1 MAPRARWMKER
12 PTDAETV
19 LWEQLRRGR
28 LGVRFRRQVVI
39 GRFIVDFLCVSR
51 RLIIEVDGAAHDARR
66 VVDEERDRTLAA
78 LRWRILRVRNE
89 DVLTDLDAVLGRIVN
104 DLEA

>member
-1 MAPRARWMKER
+1 M
-12 PTDAETV
+12 
-19 LWEQLRRGR
+19 
-28 LGVRFRRQVVI
+28 VI

-51 RLIIEVDGAAHDARR
+51 RLIIEVDGPVHDARR
-66 VVDEERDRTLAA
+66 DVDEERDRTLAA
-78 LRWRILRVRNE
+78 LGWRILRVRNE

>member
-51 RLIIEVDGAAHDARR
+51 RLIIEVDGAVHDARR
-66 VVDEERDRTLAA
+66 DVDEERDRTLAA
-78 LRWRILRVRNE
+78 LGWRILRVRNE

>member
-12 PTDAETV
+12 PTDAEAF

-51 RLIIEVDGAAHDARR
+51 LLIIEVDGAVHDARR